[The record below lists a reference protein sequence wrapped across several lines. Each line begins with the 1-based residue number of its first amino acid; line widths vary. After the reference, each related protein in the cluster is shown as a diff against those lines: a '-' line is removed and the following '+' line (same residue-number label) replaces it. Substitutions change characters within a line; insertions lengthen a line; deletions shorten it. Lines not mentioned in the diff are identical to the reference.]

1 MSDTPELVIAN
12 GTVVNSFG
20 RRHAHVVVREGR
32 IDQLVDAA
40 EPVPAAHRVIDAAG
54 RLVIPGGVDG
64 HCHVAQITGRFRT
77 LDDYR
82 TTSTAALW
90 GGTTTIIDFGIPR
103 DARETPL
110 AAVLHKKE
118 LARESRCDVALHGS
132 VVSWDETVPW
142 QLEQLAAEG
151 VRSVK
156 MYTTNR
162 GTTMADGDT
171 ILKVMREMVRLD
183 GLTYIH
189 AEHDPIIAD
198 CTEQHA
204 DDGRIGIEHLHRT
217 RPELAE
223 EVSVKETLA
232 MAEYTGA
239 PVYFV
244 HQSTPGA
251 VDLVS
256 EARARGQE
264 AYSETCPHYLTL
276 DNSVYGS
283 VMPEWYACCPP
294 MRSPQ
299 TVAALRER
307 LADGAIHTV
316 ASDHSC
322 YDLTQKRER
331 TDDIREMPHG
341 LPGVETRMPVT
352 FTALM
357 EAAGDGE
364 ARVEDFV
371 EVFAAGPARI
381 NALPRKGTIAP
392 GFDADLVIF
401 DPAEERVVD
410 GGALHMGTDFSPFD
424 GRTLTGWPAVVVS
437 AGRVVLDSD
446 GFHDPG
452 AVGRFVPRA
461 GFREHQSAAP
471 SAAASRRPG
480 HPLGAP
486 MPSATRPTRIGMIVP
501 SSNTCLEPQ
510 SYRILGDRDDVTIH
524 FARIPVTRIAL
535 DKSSDKQ
542 FDAAVMRS
550 AAELLA
556 TADVDVI
563 AWNGTSG
570 SWLGAD
576 HDRRLVEDITDAT
589 GIPATT
595 STLAYME
602 AFRTFGTERIGLFT
616 PYTGDVNEQIMASYQ
631 RDGIKT
637 LDHRFLGLSDNE
649 SFARVADEEMRPGS
663 LELAAARPDAIIYL
677 CTNLYGANITAEIE
691 AATGVPVLDS
701 VAVTLWHCLK
711 MAGAPLLDPRWGRL
725 LGN

>member
-1 MSDTPELVIAN
+1 MSDTPELVIAH

-20 RRHAHVVVREGR
+20 RQQAHVVVRDGR
-32 IDQLVDAA
+32 IDRLVDAA
-40 EPVPAAHRVIDAAG
+40 EPVPDATRVIDAAG
-54 RLVIPGGVDG
+54 LLVIPGGVDG

-77 LDDYR
+77 LDDYA

-118 LARESRCDVALHGS
+118 LAREARCDVALHGS

-142 QLEQLAAEG
+142 QLEQLADEG

-198 CTEQHA
+198 CTGQHA

-352 FTALM
+352 FTALR
-357 EAAGDGE
+357 EAAGE

-381 NALPRKGTIAP
+381 NALPGKGTIAP

-437 AGRVVLDSD
+437 AGRVVLDGD

-452 AVGRFVPRA
+452 PVGRFVPRA

-471 SAAASRRPG
+471 SSPVPAAP
-480 HPLGAP
+480 
-486 MPSATRPTRIGMIVP
+486 ATR
-501 SSNTCLEPQ
+501 
-510 SYRILGDRDDVTIH
+510 
-524 FARIPVTRIAL
+524 
-535 DKSSDKQ
+535 
-542 FDAAVMRS
+542 
-550 AAELLA
+550 
-556 TADVDVI
+556 
-563 AWNGTSG
+563 
-570 SWLGAD
+570 
-576 HDRRLVEDITDAT
+576 
-589 GIPATT
+589 
-595 STLAYME
+595 
-602 AFRTFGTERIGLFT
+602 
-616 PYTGDVNEQIMASYQ
+616 
-631 RDGIKT
+631 
-637 LDHRFLGLSDNE
+637 
-649 SFARVADEEMRPGS
+649 
-663 LELAAARPDAIIYL
+663 
-677 CTNLYGANITAEIE
+677 
-691 AATGVPVLDS
+691 
-701 VAVTLWHCLK
+701 
-711 MAGAPLLDPRWGRL
+711 
-725 LGN
+725 

>member
-1 MSDTPELVIAN
+1 MSHTPDLVIAN

-20 RRHAHVVVREGR
+20 RQEAHVVVHGGK
-32 IDQLVDAA
+32 IVQLVDAA
-40 EPVPAAHRVIDAAG
+40 EPVPAAARTIDATG
-54 RLVIPGGVDG
+54 QLVIPGGVDG
-64 HCHVAQITGRFRT
+64 HCHVAQVTGRFRT

-132 VVSWDETVPW
+132 VVQWDETVPW

-162 GTTMADGDT
+162 GSTMADGDT

-198 CTEQHA
+198 CTRQHA

-223 EVSVKETLA
+223 EISVKETLA
-232 MAEYTGA
+232 MAEYTNA

-251 VDLVS
+251 VDLVT
-256 EARARGQE
+256 EARSQGRDAF
-264 AYSETCPHYLTL
+264 SETCPHYLTL
-276 DNSVYGS
+276 DDTVYGTS
-283 VMPEWYACCPP
+283 FPEWYACCPP
-294 MRSPQ
+294 MRSPE
-299 TVAALRER
+299 TVAALRDR
-307 LADGAIHTV
+307 LAAGAIHTV

-322 YDLTQKRER
+322 YDLAQKRER
-331 TDDIREMPHG
+331 SDDIRAMPHG

-352 FTALM
+352 FTAIM
-357 EAAGDGE
+357 DADGG

-381 NALPRKGTIAP
+381 NALPGKGTIAA
-392 GFDADLVIF
+392 GFDADIVVF
-401 DPAEERVVD
+401 DPAQERTVD

-437 AGRVVLDSD
+437 AGRIVLDAD

-452 AVGRFVPRA
+452 PTGRFVARN
-461 GFREHQSAAP
+461 GFREHQAAAAATAPAAAAP
-471 SAAASRRPG
+471 
-480 HPLGAP
+480 
-486 MPSATRPTRIGMIVP
+486 
-501 SSNTCLEPQ
+501 
-510 SYRILGDRDDVTIH
+510 
-524 FARIPVTRIAL
+524 
-535 DKSSDKQ
+535 
-542 FDAAVMRS
+542 AAVTAS
-550 AAELLA
+550 VYPAAL
-556 TADVDVI
+556 
-563 AWNGTSG
+563 
-570 SWLGAD
+570 
-576 HDRRLVEDITDAT
+576 
-589 GIPATT
+589 
-595 STLAYME
+595 
-602 AFRTFGTERIGLFT
+602 
-616 PYTGDVNEQIMASYQ
+616 
-631 RDGIKT
+631 
-637 LDHRFLGLSDNE
+637 
-649 SFARVADEEMRPGS
+649 
-663 LELAAARPDAIIYL
+663 
-677 CTNLYGANITAEIE
+677 
-691 AATGVPVLDS
+691 
-701 VAVTLWHCLK
+701 
-711 MAGAPLLDPRWGRL
+711 
-725 LGN
+725 